1 MRFMLLVHT
10 PHDGWDGLTETAAQQ
25 ELDDRAAAVS
35 QLRDSGRLI
44 ACSPFAAPREG
55 REVRVRNGE
64 PLVSGIADTAAPIAG
79 FYLMEA
85 EDLDEAVAIAASI
98 PDSAAAHLTVRSLMP
113 LPGIPGE
120 LPPAVPGGRPE

>member
-1 MRFMLLVHT
+1 M
-10 PHDGWDGLTETAAQQ
+10 
-25 ELDDRAAAVS
+25 
-35 QLRDSGRLI
+35 
-44 ACSPFAAPREG
+44 
-55 REVRVRNGE
+55 
-64 PLVSGIADTAAPIAG
+64 VSGIADTAAPIAG

>member
-1 MRFMLLVHT
+1 V
-10 PHDGWDGLTETAAQQ
+10 
-25 ELDDRAAAVS
+25 
-35 QLRDSGRLI
+35 
-44 ACSPFAAPREG
+44 
-55 REVRVRNGE
+55 
-64 PLVSGIADTAAPIAG
+64 
-79 FYLMEA
+79 EA